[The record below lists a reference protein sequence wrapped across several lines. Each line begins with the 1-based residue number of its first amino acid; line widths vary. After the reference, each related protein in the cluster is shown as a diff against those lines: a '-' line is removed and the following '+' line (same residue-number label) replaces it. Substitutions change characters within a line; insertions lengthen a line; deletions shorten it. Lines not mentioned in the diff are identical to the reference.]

1 MAAGDTRHT
10 KRKQDN
16 NLAEISLIKN
26 PKIVPSILKGVAAPR
41 KPRVG
46 DDFQAEILPCPPQR
60 ETLESPPK
68 TQPRSELAAPPRP
81 SSATTTTATEEQI
94 SQPQL
99 HQQHECRNKHG
110 AASISGQI
118 RLCTKSLFFE
128 PDDVRIPIVRLPFQ
142 FLEQLEGL
150 GKQQLAAVALR
161 WYKMKANAA
170 DEPYIFEKGRSSSW
184 NFKLIYAALADFM
197 PLAQR
202 MLVASRLPLTDQEAL
217 LDDVLAEVEG
227 SLRFDPGHL
236 RSPSTETIVL
246 EIPAMRLA
254 PLLQEPC
261 RLAITN
267 TRLYLQPLHNISGD
281 AAVLSH
287 PLAGIAAVA
296 RRRSS
301 LKDIGLEVDRVVEDL
316 TAQASL
322 GDALPGGRSTAAAC
336 GSVLEAGG
344 GWLQRVT
351 AAWQH
356 GLISNFDYLLY
367 CNLAAGR
374 SFNDLTQYPVF
385 PWVIQD
391 YSSTSLNLHDPGTFR
406 DLSRPIGALNPTRLA
421 QFQERYREMA
431 SDSGGY
437 PEGIDPPFLY
447 GTHYSC
453 PGYTMFWL
461 VRAAP
466 AHMLRLQNGK
476 FDAPDRLF
484 CSISEAWDSVLTNQA
499 DVKELI
505 PEFYMP
511 EQPNFLLN
519 SKRLAL
525 GVRQNG
531 RLVGDVELPPWAK
544 NSVDR
549 FLTLHRA
556 ALEAPFVSANLHHWI
571 DLIFG
576 NKQRG
581 HAAVEADNVF
591 RHLTYEGAIDPESIT
606 DPVQRAATEV
616 AINEFGQCPGQ
627 IFKLPHPSR
636 LVCPDIPESFEV
648 NGKESAVATS
658 PTFSSPRYSHGSTSS
673 AGAGRSTTNTSH
685 SLSLGLVSAIIATL
699 EDERQPHPRE
709 VPALLR
715 ELDVLAKRRE
725 QIERQREQE
734 EGKRKE
740 GERKND
746 SIISSQAPILTTQ
759 QSGTSTT
766 SVSVSDSSAPASPF
780 ASAKAGLAGK
790 WSAFKDALGSRRES
804 LDKVSSIRSS
814 KEIRYSSS
822 GQLLQRCDESSL
834 LATTASTKNVGHD
847 EDEPLIVAPPAP
859 PEQSPAVLWK
869 TASSP
874 SSQKQ
879 KEEEEEDKEE
889 DTEDSGGSWG
899 PGFRDRL
906 SLGRSF
912 VAGSEGVNAIDLAVS
927 EGKTCAYTAS
937 HDGSIRIFDAETG
950 VQLRAANVG
959 AGQPLTSLALLNP
972 TSSSSSN
979 FSTSSSSS
987 QQKHPTVLCGS
998 YDGNVYAYNPS
1009 AGIIQGQF
1017 TPHTD
1022 AVSCIALSSS
1032 ASSFTT
1038 SGMDFLVTSSWDC
1051 SVKLW
1056 SLEQGRQPWD
1066 STLPQPVSEVGD
1078 LPGGVWALAL
1088 ALDSFANPSS
1098 SSSSSSS
1105 AKAGVLV
1112 GTEEGFVVYIDVR
1125 LPGVSKIA
1133 WQKEVSQDYIGGV
1146 SFLPNGGLGNTT
1158 GSYAL
1163 AACADGT
1170 FALLDTRRGGDIVST
1185 VNCGTSLRCCA
1196 TDGIVSVAGG
1206 EYGAVHFWDVS
1217 QQSGRSLP
1225 AGALSHSAPGIDG
1238 LYPPLSTSPASPVS
1252 SLAVKTVFRKQSG
1265 GAGGEA
1271 AVCLATGHE
1280 GGVVH
1285 IYWASNSVE

>member
-1 MAAGDTRHT
+1 MFATRRSAGRF
-10 KRKQDN
+10 
-16 NLAEISLIKN
+16 SLLLLDEN
-26 PKIVPSILKGVAAPR
+26 EFYVRDFVATCTWPSDVTG
-41 KPRVG
+41 
-46 DDFQAEILPCPPQR
+46 
-60 ETLESPPK
+60 
-68 TQPRSELAAPPRP
+68 
-81 SSATTTTATEEQI
+81 
-94 SQPQL
+94 
-99 HQQHECRNKHG
+99 NKHG

-296 RRRSS
+296 HR
-301 LKDIGLEVDRVVEDL
+301 DRVVEDL

-627 IFKLPHPSR
+627 IFKLPHPS
-636 LVCPDIPESFEV
+636 
-648 NGKESAVATS
+648 
-658 PTFSSPRYSHGSTSS
+658 SHGSTSS

>member
-1 MAAGDTRHT
+1 MFATRRSAGRF
-10 KRKQDN
+10 
-16 NLAEISLIKN
+16 SLLLLDEN
-26 PKIVPSILKGVAAPR
+26 EFYVRDFVATCTWPSDVTG
-41 KPRVG
+41 
-46 DDFQAEILPCPPQR
+46 
-60 ETLESPPK
+60 
-68 TQPRSELAAPPRP
+68 
-81 SSATTTTATEEQI
+81 
-94 SQPQL
+94 
-99 HQQHECRNKHG
+99 NKHG

-128 PDDVRIPIVRLPFQ
+128 ADDVRIPIVRLPFQ

-301 LKDIGLEVDRVVEDL
+301 LKDIGLEVFFVDPPKEAGIQGPVWGADSAFLSFKSQQDRDRVVEDL

-591 RHLTYEGAIDPESIT
+591 RHLTYEG
-606 DPVQRAATEV
+606 
-616 AINEFGQCPGQ
+616 
-627 IFKLPHPSR
+627 K
-636 LVCPDIPESFEV
+636 
-648 NGKESAVATS
+648 
-658 PTFSSPRYSHGSTSS
+658 
-673 AGAGRSTTNTSH
+673 
-685 SLSLGLVSAIIATL
+685 
-699 EDERQPHPRE
+699 
-709 VPALLR
+709 
-715 ELDVLAKRRE
+715 
-725 QIERQREQE
+725 
-734 EGKRKE
+734 
-740 GERKND
+740 
-746 SIISSQAPILTTQ
+746 
-759 QSGTSTT
+759 
-766 SVSVSDSSAPASPF
+766 
-780 ASAKAGLAGK
+780 
-790 WSAFKDALGSRRES
+790 
-804 LDKVSSIRSS
+804 
-814 KEIRYSSS
+814 KEI
-822 GQLLQRCDESSL
+822 
-834 LATTASTKNVGHD
+834 N
-847 EDEPLIVAPPAP
+847 
-859 PEQSPAVLWK
+859 
-869 TASSP
+869 
-874 SSQKQ
+874 
-879 KEEEEEDKEE
+879 
-889 DTEDSGGSWG
+889 
-899 PGFRDRL
+899 
-906 SLGRSF
+906 
-912 VAGSEGVNAIDLAVS
+912 
-927 EGKTCAYTAS
+927 
-937 HDGSIRIFDAETG
+937 
-950 VQLRAANVG
+950 
-959 AGQPLTSLALLNP
+959 
-972 TSSSSSN
+972 
-979 FSTSSSSS
+979 
-987 QQKHPTVLCGS
+987 
-998 YDGNVYAYNPS
+998 
-1009 AGIIQGQF
+1009 
-1017 TPHTD
+1017 
-1022 AVSCIALSSS
+1022 
-1032 ASSFTT
+1032 
-1038 SGMDFLVTSSWDC
+1038 
-1051 SVKLW
+1051 
-1056 SLEQGRQPWD
+1056 
-1066 STLPQPVSEVGD
+1066 
-1078 LPGGVWALAL
+1078 
-1088 ALDSFANPSS
+1088 
-1098 SSSSSSS
+1098 
-1105 AKAGVLV
+1105 
-1112 GTEEGFVVYIDVR
+1112 
-1125 LPGVSKIA
+1125 
-1133 WQKEVSQDYIGGV
+1133 
-1146 SFLPNGGLGNTT
+1146 
-1158 GSYAL
+1158 
-1163 AACADGT
+1163 
-1170 FALLDTRRGGDIVST
+1170 
-1185 VNCGTSLRCCA
+1185 
-1196 TDGIVSVAGG
+1196 
-1206 EYGAVHFWDVS
+1206 
-1217 QQSGRSLP
+1217 
-1225 AGALSHSAPGIDG
+1225 
-1238 LYPPLSTSPASPVS
+1238 
-1252 SLAVKTVFRKQSG
+1252 
-1265 GAGGEA
+1265 
-1271 AVCLATGHE
+1271 
-1280 GGVVH
+1280 
-1285 IYWASNSVE
+1285 